1 MKWLR
6 YVGFKRHVVVLS
18 VLIMMFLVSL
28 QGLVAV
34 HRIEAQNR
42 KLVDQTLPLFEVIQS
57 VRHRLNEQEKL
68 FHQYYLNGQMGSF
81 TSLVGSLSRQNQ
93 RDLNQIST
101 VLGTL
106 PVLEKIDTSLIKLNT
121 IAENFDKAMQTP
133 TDWDKARDVLADF
146 TPVASKIGQHSFDL
160 LTLVNTS
167 VKDNADETLAET
179 ENALLWSGSMIF
191 VLFIT
196 AVILLQ
202 INRSLNLALVEQRR
216 LSGFPEHNPD
226 PVLALNESGD
236 IIYANPG
243 AKNLV
248 RNGVQPSPL
257 HRLIP
262 VDFDQLMAKAKMHDG
277 VAKKQHELFGKTY
290 SVELHWLGELTE
302 YHLYLSDISE
312 QKRAQERLQ
321 YMAFHN
327 SLTGLPNRQA
337 LEQAFLHQGY
347 EYLLLF
353 EVDDYQHIITSS
365 GHATAEST
373 ITAFVRGL
381 EAFLDK
387 QKKQLFQIET
397 NLFVFLANSSSQATL
412 LIERLKLQSTQTLN
426 INGRHFYISVS
437 VGGKRTS
444 GQNNNLFEEL
454 RKADSALR
462 AVIQQGGNA
471 FREFDDQ
478 LDAQYLRRTELM
490 NDLRHAVSRE
500 ELFVNLQPI
509 YWSADGGMV
518 AAEALL
524 RWHRRKQ
531 EWVSPVEF
539 IPIAEYAGLI
549 VMLSEWLIEEVF
561 SIARDWKRL
570 RTDDLNIA
578 INISAV
584 HWGND
589 DLPDYLSNKLREFGL
604 DASMFTLELTEQA
617 ALQSLD
623 KSVITML
630 ELREMGFKLAI
641 DDFGTGFSSLNYLHR
656 LPVDKLKIDKSF
668 IHELE
673 AGGKNAAIVKSLVE
687 LAHQLGMQVVAEGVE
702 NTVQKE
708 TLSNWGCDFLQ
719 GYLFAKPLPIE
730 VFLKHH

>member
-1 MKWLR
+1 
-6 YVGFKRHVVVLS
+6 
-18 VLIMMFLVSL
+18 
-28 QGLVAV
+28 
-34 HRIEAQNR
+34 
-42 KLVDQTLPLFEVIQS
+42 
-57 VRHRLNEQEKL
+57 
-68 FHQYYLNGQMGSF
+68 
-81 TSLVGSLSRQNQ
+81 
-93 RDLNQIST
+93 
-101 VLGTL
+101 
-106 PVLEKIDTSLIKLNT
+106 
-121 IAENFDKAMQTP
+121 
-133 TDWDKARDVLADF
+133 
-146 TPVASKIGQHSFDL
+146 
-160 LTLVNTS
+160 
-167 VKDNADETLAET
+167 
-179 ENALLWSGSMIF
+179 
-191 VLFIT
+191 
-196 AVILLQ
+196 
-202 INRSLNLALVEQRR
+202 
-216 LSGFPEHNPD
+216 
-226 PVLALNESGD
+226 
-236 IIYANPG
+236 
-243 AKNLV
+243 
-248 RNGVQPSPL
+248 
-257 HRLIP
+257 
-262 VDFDQLMAKAKMHDG
+262 
-277 VAKKQHELFGKTY
+277 
-290 SVELHWLGELTE
+290 
-302 YHLYLSDISE
+302 
-312 QKRAQERLQ
+312 
-321 YMAFHN
+321 MAFHN
-327 SLTGLPNRQA
+327 LLTGLPNRQA
-337 LEQAFLHQGY
+337 LEQAFLHQDS

-373 ITAFVRGL
+373 ITAFARGL

-397 NLFVFLANSSSQATL
+397 NLFVFLADSSSQATL

-437 VGGKRTS
+437 VGGNRIRGK
-444 GQNNNLFEEL
+444 NNLFEEL

-478 LDAQYLRRTELM
+478 LDAQYLRRAELM

-509 YWSADGGMV
+509 YLGAGGRMV

-539 IPIAEYAGLI
+539 IPIAEHAGLI

-570 RTDDLNIA
+570 RTEDLNIA

-589 DLPDYLSNKLREFGL
+589 DLQDYLSKKLREFGL
-604 DASMFTLELTEQA
+604 EASMFTLELTEQA
-617 ALQSLD
+617 ALQSLN

-630 ELREMGFKLAI
+630 ELKEMGFKLAI

-673 AGGKNAAIVKSLVE
+673 AGGKNAAIVKSLVD

-708 TLSNWGCDFLQ
+708 TLSSWGCDFLQ

-730 VFLKHH
+730 IFLKHY